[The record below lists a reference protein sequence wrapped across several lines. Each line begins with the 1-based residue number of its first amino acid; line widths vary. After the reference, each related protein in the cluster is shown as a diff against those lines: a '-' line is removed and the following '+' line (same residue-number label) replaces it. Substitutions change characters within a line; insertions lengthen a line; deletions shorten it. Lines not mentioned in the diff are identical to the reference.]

1 MKRTFIV
8 SKETEVKSMAYANAI
23 VSQLLGETA
32 TVAVDVYE
40 IEPTRTIEQ
49 NDKMWAMLNDVAKQ
63 VEWQVDGALVKL
75 SADEWKDIFTA
86 SLKKLTKVARGI
98 DGGFVVLGAST
109 KKMGVKAM
117 SDLIEV
123 MYAFGAEHDVKWS
136 KED

>member
-23 VSQLLGETA
+23 VSQLLGETD

-40 IEPTRTIEQ
+40 IEPTRTLEQ
-49 NDKMWAMLNDVAKQ
+49 NDKMWAMLNDVSRQ
-63 VEWQVDGALVKL
+63 VDWQVDGALVKL
-75 SADEWKDIFTA
+75 SSEEWKDIFTA

-109 KKMGVKAM
+109 KKMGIKAM
-117 SDLIEV
+117 SELIEV

-136 KED
+136 REG

>member
-23 VSQLLGETA
+23 VSQLLSETA

-75 SADEWKDIFTA
+75 SAEEWKDIFTA